1 MHISYFKPRKPF
13 SFSPHPYDLG
23 TLMGLWH
30 SHDDNHFLL
39 KIYRIEEKE
48 FADYY
53 SYHLNY
59 ALENNLVNE
68 EEFFRHVW
76 QIVKIR
82 IKHFEIQDP
91 FSNNHGIHKDSLK
104 RLQKFEKYLK
114 SIDIWNARPSNIVIA
129 EKDELI
135 QNQKQ
140 EIEKLNAELA
150 ELNQYEVSL
159 KILIDDGQLPT
170 FIDIIQQLRELQLP
184 SGRKLIKS
192 DHKIP
197 YAKMIAKYFS
207 HGGKDIP
214 IETARNYFVDK
225 KGDVTIKGTSIQPE
239 HHLFKVMPIEPA
251 KK

>member
-159 KILIDDGQLPT
+159 KILIDDGHLPT
-170 FIDIIQQLRELQLP
+170 FIDVIQQLRELQLP

>member
-30 SHDDNHFLL
+30 SHDDNHFLI

-76 QIVKIR
+76 QILKIR

-114 SIDIWNARPSNIVIA
+114 SIV
-129 EKDELI
+129 L
-135 QNQKQ
+135 
-140 EIEKLNAELA
+140 
-150 ELNQYEVSL
+150 
-159 KILIDDGQLPT
+159 
-170 FIDIIQQLRELQLP
+170 
-184 SGRKLIKS
+184 
-192 DHKIP
+192 
-197 YAKMIAKYFS
+197 
-207 HGGKDIP
+207 
-214 IETARNYFVDK
+214 
-225 KGDVTIKGTSIQPE
+225 
-239 HHLFKVMPIEPA
+239 
-251 KK
+251 

>member
-1 MHISYFKPRKPF
+1 MSESYFKPRKPF
-13 SFSPHPYDLG
+13 SFSAHPYDLG
-23 TLMGLWH
+23 TLMGLWQN
-30 SHDDNHFLL
+30 HDDNHFLL
-39 KIYRIEEKE
+39 KIYRIGENE
-48 FADYY
+48 FRDYY

-59 ALENNLVNE
+59 ALENNLTNE
-68 EEFFRHVW
+68 QDFFKHVW
-76 QIVKIR
+76 QIVQTR
-82 IKHFEIQDP
+82 IKHFENQDP
-91 FSNNHGIHKDSLK
+91 FSSKHAMHRQNLAK
-104 RLQKFEKYLK
+104 LQQFQKYLK
-114 SIDIWNARPSNIVIA
+114 NLDQWNARPSNIVIA
-129 EKDELI
+129 EKDILI

-159 KILIDDGQLPT
+159 KILIDDGHLPT
-170 FIDIIQQLRELQLP
+170 FIDVIQQLRELQLP

-239 HHLFKVMPIEPA
+239 HRLFKVIPIEPA